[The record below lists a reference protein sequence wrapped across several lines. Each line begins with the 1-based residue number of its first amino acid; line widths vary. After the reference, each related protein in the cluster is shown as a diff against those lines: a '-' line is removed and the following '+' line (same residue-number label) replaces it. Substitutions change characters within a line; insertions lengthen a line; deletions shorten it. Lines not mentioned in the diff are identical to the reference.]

1 MAFLEL
7 AGLTRRYGPLT
18 VVDAVDLEVE
28 LGSLVCLLGPSGC
41 GKTTTP
47 RPMAGLMA
55 PDAGG
60 HLRDLDLGEGP
71 ATVIGSSQ
79 RVAPRFAAFAKGTG
93 FHADDGND
101 TQLAVAKDR
110 VVAMLRDLE
119 PLGFIDRLLTPLRF

>member
-7 AGLTRRYGPLT
+7 AGLTRRY
-18 VVDAVDLEVE
+18 
-28 LGSLVCLLGPSGC
+28 
-41 GKTTTP
+41 P
-47 RPMAGLMA
+47 RPIAGFIA

-60 HLRDLDLGEGP
+60 HLRDLNLGEGP

-93 FHADDGND
+93 IHADDGND

-110 VVAMLRDLE
+110 VVATLRDLE